1 MQPDR
6 QFQEQT
12 GSSSLDPDDAISM
25 QRVASPQPCRVLV
38 VDVDELVRARL
49 AALLRM
55 AQFEVE
61 TAASGEEALRIM
73 GARHCHVLLAEWRT
87 PDRDMVALCRDV
99 RADHTKGYVY
109 VVLHSAR
116 DSKADLLAG
125 LAAGAYDYVV
135 KGVPADEILAR
146 LEVARRITGLECK
159 LRTSNRENR
168 RLSVTDP
175 LTGTNNLRY
184 LMKSL
189 PDELLRARRYGHA
202 MAVLSCDIDGF
213 KQINDRFGHEAGNEL
228 LREFVARSENCL
240 RKDIDWLA
248 RVGGDEFMI
257 VLPET
262 TVQGAN
268 AVAQKLRRA
277 YTERPVITHAGPVSF
292 TASVGVTAVE
302 ATHEIESVSKIE
314 YLLRA
319 ADRGLYASKKLGG
332 DRVTAATL
340 TGVNTAASGSRPA
353 IK

>member
-6 QFQEQT
+6 LFQEQLA
-12 GSSSLDPDDAISM
+12 SPNLDLNDSISM
-25 QRVASPQPCRVLV
+25 QRMASPQPCRVLI
-38 VDVDELVRARL
+38 VDDDGLVRARL
-49 AALLRM
+49 AAVLRM

-73 GARHCHVLLAEWRT
+73 SERHCHILLAEWRM
-87 PDRDMVALCRDV
+87 PDMDMVALCRDV
-99 RADHTKGYVY
+99 RADHTMGYVY
-109 VVLHSAR
+109 VVLHSVR

-125 LAAGAYDYVV
+125 LAAGADDYVV
-135 KGVPADEILAR
+135 KGAPTAEILAR
-146 LEVARRITGLECK
+146 LEVARRITGLERK
-159 LRTSNRENR
+159 LRTSNREYR
-168 RLSVTDP
+168 RLSMTDP

-184 LMKSL
+184 LMKNL

-228 LREFVARSENCL
+228 LREFVSRSENCL

-277 YTERPVITHAGPVSF
+277 YTERPVITHAGAVSF

-332 DRVTAATL
+332 NRVTASSL
-340 TGVNTAASGSRPA
+340 TGVSAAASGSRSA
-353 IK
+353 VK